1 MAERRKVLIA
11 GIGGASLGT
20 EILKSLLLLRDRYAV
35 FGCDIMPLAY
45 GHYQEGLER
54 TFVVDRDNYIDSVL
68 EICDQVSADCVVPGG
83 EEPMVLLAGSNERLA
98 DAGVKLA
105 CNSPS
110 VVALCSDKGLMF
122 EDFSSRGTVIPL
134 TVLPEVREDLA
145 NMTFPCVVKPR
156 TASGGSSFV
165 FIARSEDEALL
176 YVEYL
181 SHSGKKAIV
190 QEYISPEEGEFT
202 IGVLSLPD
210 GTLFGSV
217 AMKRLFH
224 SKLSVLVNSNAGIIS
239 SGYSQGLIDDF
250 PQVRRVAEEIAISLG
265 STGPLNVQ
273 GRVKDGVL
281 VPFEVNPRFSA
292 STYLRAMAGFNEV
305 GIYLG
310 YILDDVAGEQPS
322 IKPGYYLRSLD
333 EVFVPL
339 GKVQR

>member
-1 MAERRKVLIA
+1 MGGRRRVLIA

-20 EILKSLLLLRDRYAV
+20 EILKSLLLARDRYAV
-35 FGCDIMPLAY
+35 FGCDIVSLAY
-45 GHYQEGLER
+45 GHYQEGFER
-54 TFVVDRDNYIDSVL
+54 TFVVDRYNYIDSVL
-68 EICDQVSADCVVPGG
+68 EVCSEVSADCVVPGG
-83 EEPMVLLAGSNERLA
+83 EETMVLLAGANERLA
-98 DAGVKLA
+98 NAGVKLA

-122 EDFSSRGTVIPL
+122 EAFSKRGVVVPL
-134 TVLPEVREDLA
+134 TVSPEGCEDLG
-145 NMTFPCVVKPR
+145 NMTFPCVVKPK

-165 FIARSEDEALL
+165 FIARDREEALL
-176 YVEYL
+176 YVEHL

-190 QEYISPEEGEFT
+190 QEYISADEGEFT
-202 IGVLSLPD
+202 VGVLSLSD

-224 SKLSVLVNSNAGIIS
+224 SKLSVLVNSDTGIIS

-250 PQVRRVAEEIAISLG
+250 PQVRRVAEEIAVSLG

-273 GRVKDGVL
+273 GRVKDGML

-292 STYLRAMAGFNEV
+292 STHLRAMAGFNEV
-305 GIYLG
+305 DIYIG
-310 YILDDVAGEQPS
+310 DILEGAVGGRPS
-322 IKPGYYLRSLD
+322 IEPGYYLRSLD

-339 GKVQR
+339 DKVQR